1 MPQQPADLVSC
12 LFSSRTQAHIFH
24 LQTKSFSEH
33 AALNEYYHE
42 IVELT
47 DDLVQIIQGIY
58 PEIKQYTNFELQ
70 DWMST
75 EDTTTYFQELYQEI
89 QSERQDFPQES
100 WIQNKIDEIAEL
112 VANTLYKLKFLS

>member
-33 AALNEYYHE
+33 DALNEYYNG
-42 IVELT
+42 IIPLV

-58 PEIKQYTNFELQ
+58 PEIKGYINFELQ
-70 DWMST
+70 DWVST
-75 EDTTTYFQELYQEI
+75 EDTTNYFQDLYTEI
-89 QSERQDFPQES
+89 QSERKDFPQES

-112 VANTLYKLKFLS
+112 VANTLYKLKFLR

>member
-12 LFSSRTQAHIFH
+12 LFASRTQAHIFH

-33 AALNEYYHE
+33 DALNEYYHQ

-47 DDLVQIIQGIY
+47 DDLVQIIQGVY
-58 PEIKQYTNFELQ
+58 PEITGYTNFELQ
-70 DWMST
+70 EWVST
-75 EDTTTYFQELYQEI
+75 EDTTTYFQELYTEI
-89 QSERQDFPQES
+89 QSERKDFPQES

-112 VANTLYKLKFLS
+112 VANTLYKLKFLR